1 MKRRLRASV
10 FAAAIAMAALPAHAA
25 QQGNKDLE
33 EQQREAVDAAY
44 KAAVERSKVTTPKR
58 TIDPWGVVRD
68 PATAPKTPST
78 GDAKSGHP

>member
-1 MKRRLRASV
+1 MGRRLRMSV

-33 EQQREAVDAAY
+33 EQRRQDVDDAY
-44 KAAVERSKVTTPKR
+44 KAAVERSKITTPKR
-58 TIDPWGVVRD
+58 TIDPWGVVRETA
-68 PATAPKTPST
+68 PAPKTPST

>member
-1 MKRRLRASV
+1 MRRRLRAGV

-33 EQQREAVDAAY
+33 EQQRQAVDEAY

-58 TIDPWGVVRD
+58 TVDPWGVVRD
-68 PATAPKTPST
+68 AAPASKSPSS
-78 GDAKSGHP
+78 GDAKSGQH